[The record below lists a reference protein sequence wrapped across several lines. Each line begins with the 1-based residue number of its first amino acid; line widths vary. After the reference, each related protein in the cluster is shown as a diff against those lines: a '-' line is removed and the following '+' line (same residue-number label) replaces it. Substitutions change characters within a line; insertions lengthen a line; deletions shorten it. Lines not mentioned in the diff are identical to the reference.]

1 MQGRAARREPRNP
14 DYDALFQFSDTPTL
28 ELDAAGVV
36 LRSNAA
42 AARLLDVRPE
52 RASGQTLDALL
63 GTDVT
68 SALASETGVTIRAM
82 LSGSG
87 ETPLVMRSMRRALH
101 ANDGDRFTVQLLPAA
116 NQDTTDA
123 TRSGDPLHWSA
134 MDDISHNLGTPLSII
149 GGYADTLVTH
159 VADMEPAAIAQ
170 AAAAI
175 HRHAA
180 RAIDELHAL
189 QARVRLDAGGAGA
202 VPTSVLLAW
211 LRRMLD
217 ANLVASNAA
226 LVGTWSVDTITL
238 DVAVARQA
246 LLNMCTVALQCD
258 PRPRVLEL
266 TVASSPDGTVFD
278 LQPDVPTQD
287 VVVTEQAAFTVD
299 VTRSLVEQAGGTYT
313 APTDGSPAQQLVL
326 PTSSSGTP
334 SAPSIRTIPVA
345 MIEDDPDTA
354 ALIRT
359 SLRNSSTLFRI
370 VADERTFA
378 DGVRALKGCDPR
390 IVLLDQH
397 LPDRVATESLDEIR
411 AAAPDARI
419 VVLSARGRRTTEQT
433 DDGTVWLEKG
443 RVLADL
449 GTELIGVL
457 ATSE

>member
-1 MQGRAARREPRNP
+1 MNGRAKRLEPRNP

-28 ELDAAGVV
+28 ELDASGVV
-36 LRSNAA
+36 LRSNPA

-52 RASGQTLDALL
+52 RARGQSLDDLL
-63 GTDVT
+63 GVDVT
-68 SALASETGVTIRAM
+68 GALASETATAVSARIGGVT
-82 LSGSG
+82 
-87 ETPLVMRSMRRALH
+87 TPLVVQSMRRSLQA
-101 ANDGDRFTVQLLPAA
+101 ADGDRFTVQLLPVE
-116 NQDTTDA
+116 NEEQQDA
-123 TRSGDPLHWSA
+123 TRSGEALHWSA

-159 VADMEPAAIAQ
+159 VDDMDTAAIAR

-189 QARVRLDAGGAGA
+189 QARVRLGAGGAGA
-202 VPTSVLLAW
+202 VPTSVLVAW

-217 ANLVASNAA
+217 PNLVAANAA
-226 LVGTWSVDTITL
+226 LVGTWSADTVTV

-246 LLNMCTVALQCD
+246 LLNMCTVALQSD

-266 TVASSPDGTVFD
+266 TVSTNQDGTLFD
-278 LQPDVPTQD
+278 LQPDVIPDDLQLAESGPFMVSVTQ
-287 VVVTEQAAFTVD
+287 
-299 VTRSLVEQAGGTYT
+299 SLVAQAGGTYDPPEAGRPT
-313 APTDGSPAQQLVL
+313 QRLLLPSTSKDAPVAAVP
-326 PTSSSGTP
+326 
-334 SAPSIRTIPVA
+334 TIPVA

-359 SLRNSSTLFRI
+359 SLRSSSTLFRI

-378 DGVRALKGCDPR
+378 DGLRALANCDPR
-390 IVLLDQH
+390 IVLLDNH
-397 LPDRVATESLDEIR
+397 LPDRVSTEGLDEIR

-419 VVLSARGRRTTEQT
+419 VVLSARSRRDHDAS
-433 DDGTVWLEKG
+433 DDNTIWFEKG

-457 ATSE
+457 TTGE